1 MKRFFFLGL
10 ALTLL
15 SACNKE
21 SEKKVKNE
29 IMGIN
34 LDMSKVEFLK
44 KYASGLS
51 NCMNTTVNESTC
63 TWEKGVQYF
72 TVVGFLNEKIA
83 VMIMPTEKFT
93 LAEYVGKLRAAGSQ
107 VEIENV
113 KWGSPVDSDQI
124 ELIKRGSIKL
134 LGDPKINVGDYLS
147 YGCDAIVEQQSGK
160 LKYKGNPG
168 GGRMIKECSDEVLS
182 SLVTDQVMYFS
193 NDYLNL
199 NKHNGT

>member
-1 MKRFFFLGL
+1 MKRFFFLVL
-10 ALTLL
+10 ALATL

-34 LDMSKVEFLK
+34 LDMSKAEFLK
-44 KYASGLS
+44 KYASGFS
-51 NCMNTTVNESTC
+51 NCINTTANESTC
-63 TWEKGVQYF
+63 TWERGVQYF

-107 VEIENV
+107 VAIENV

-134 LGDPKINVGDYLS
+134 LGAPKITVGDYLS
-147 YGCDAIVEQQSGK
+147 YGCDAIVEQTSGK

-168 GGRMIKECSDEVLS
+168 EGRMIKECSDEVLS
-182 SLVTDQVMYFS
+182 SLFTDQVMYFS